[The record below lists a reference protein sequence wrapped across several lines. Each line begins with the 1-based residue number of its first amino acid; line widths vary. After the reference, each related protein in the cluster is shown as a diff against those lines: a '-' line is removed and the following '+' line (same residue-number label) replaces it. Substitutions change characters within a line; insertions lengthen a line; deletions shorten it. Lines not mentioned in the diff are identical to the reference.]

1 MLKMIAGAFLGSLI
15 LIAGLAITTMV
26 GFGIISMIALHP
38 VLFLLL
44 IALYLDIKCTLRI
57 ARKYR

>member
-1 MLKMIAGAFLGSLI
+1 MLKMIAGAFIGAFI
-15 LIAGLAITTMV
+15 IIAGLAITTMV

-38 VLFLLL
+38 ALFLLL
-44 IALYLDIKCTLRI
+44 IALYLDMKMTLRI